1 MRYVLVF
8 CIFVSQLFSLQTS
21 EKLFECTE
29 IFKER
34 KSELL
39 VELERIDEQKQ
50 ALSALKIATE
60 ELLLKKE
67 ANLNAKETEV
77 NAILTEVTKKEE
89 AIKEMLAKNEAL
101 LKELKDIKMN
111 NVSQTFAKMKP
122 AAASKILEEM
132 DAKEAAV
139 ILQTLKPA
147 AVGQILTKMNATKAS
162 ELTLILGK

>member
-8 CIFVSQLFSLQTS
+8 CILVSQLFSLQTS

-67 ANLNAKETEV
+67 ANLNAKETEI
-77 NAILTEVTKKEE
+77 NAKLAEVTKKEE
-89 AIKEMLAKNEAL
+89 ATKEMLTKNEAL
-101 LKELKDIKMN
+101 LKELKDMKMN

-132 DAKEAAV
+132 DAQEAAA
-139 ILQTLKPA
+139 ILQTLKPT